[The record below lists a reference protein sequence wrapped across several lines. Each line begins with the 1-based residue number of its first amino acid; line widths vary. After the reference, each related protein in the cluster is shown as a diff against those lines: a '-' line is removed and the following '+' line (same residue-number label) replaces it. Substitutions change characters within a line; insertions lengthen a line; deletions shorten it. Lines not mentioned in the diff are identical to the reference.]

1 MRDTIDMARQAG
13 VRDDGHRFEFNLYD
27 LKKFEELVRVSAI
40 ADERDACAYW
50 AGIALLGADRGL
62 ANRVDQAIRARGNT

>member
-1 MRDTIDMARQAG
+1 MKTTIDMARQAG
-13 VRDDGHRFEFNLYD
+13 VRDDGHRFEFDLHN

-40 ADERDACAYW
+40 SDERDACAYW

-62 ANRVDQAIRARGNT
+62 ANRVDQAIRARGQA